1 MLTSS
6 SPGAVFSQVMATLPE
21 YSIWLLPVAL
31 VENLVQLFLGLQL
44 LSHWETEIQI
54 HLPLR

>member
-6 SPGAVFSQVMATLPE
+6 SPGAVFSQVMATLPV

-31 VENLVQLFLGLQL
+31 D
-44 LSHWETEIQI
+44 WESSTMISRSSVTF
-54 HLPLR
+54 PLED